1 MSKENQNTEQRYF
14 LDIRSGCAA
23 VRDSKH
29 PNYDNDY
36 PGLHHDTIDVIEY
49 RHGYQSKY
57 GWQMNPNDIQYLTDL
72 CNKLN
77 EKSTTMSKEFN
88 KKDYDNYNKILDEV
102 GYGNSYKAAKIYS
115 DQQNTL
121 LQEQF
126 EDLKRQN
133 LELQEK
139 LAEKEKEL
147 SEVKLNIKYA
157 IESIN
162 DFQDGGCS
170 KNIKDAKYFLN
181 LTPPSKR

>member
-1 MSKENQNTEQRYF
+1 MSREEILRKHE
-14 LDIRSGCAA
+14 DI
-23 VRDSKH
+23 SKGH
-29 PNYDNDY
+29 LN
-36 PGLHHDTIDVIEY
+36 
-49 RHGYQSKY
+49 
-57 GWQMNPNDIQYLTDL
+57 GWQ
-72 CNKLN
+72 
-77 EKSTTMSKEFN
+77 KEWV
-88 KKDYDNYNKILDEV
+88 L
-102 GYGNSYKAAKIYS
+102 KAMQEYS